1 MLSLTYVSSAT
12 ELMDA
17 EQLAALLAQS
27 REANEQRGITGM
39 LLYRDGN
46 ILQCL
51 EGPEAEVRAAYDAIS
66 RDPRHRGVITL
77 VEEQISERSF
87 HDWSM
92 GFKDLGAVDAAGLDG
107 FNDFLRSGELDYLGD
122 KAEPVFHLI
131 QVFRDS
137 R

>member
-12 ELMDA
+12 DLLDA
-17 EQLAALLAQS
+17 DDLVRLLAQS
-27 REANEQRGITGM
+27 REANAQRGITGM

-51 EGPEAEVRAAYDAIS
+51 EGPEPEVRQAYDAIS
-66 RDPRHRGVITL
+66 RDPRHRGVMTL
-77 VEEQISERSF
+77 VEEQVAERSF
-87 HDWSM
+87 TDWSM
-92 GFKDLGAVDAAGLDG
+92 GFKDLSADEGGELEG

-131 QVFRDS
+131 KVFRDS

>member
-12 ELMDA
+12 ELFDA
-17 EQLAALLAQS
+17 DDLVGLLEQS
-27 REANEQRGITGM
+27 RVNNQRRGITGM

-51 EGPEAEVRAAYDAIS
+51 EGPEAEVRQAYDVIS

-77 VEEQISERSF
+77 VEEEVAERSF
-87 HDWSM
+87 TDWSM
-92 GFKDLGAVDAAGLDG
+92 GFKDLGVDEGGELEG

-122 KAEPVFHLI
+122 KAEPVFYLI
-131 QVFRDS
+131 KVFRDS